1 MSRTYIEATYIEPNV
16 CFECGAP
23 ATERHHVVP
32 HSLGGTKTVPLCGIC
47 HAKIHD
53 VDGKR
58 RTRIAE
64 LTKAALDAKKA
75 RGETWVRNLDT
86 SVAVAASAKARTA
99 ARENWMK
106 ESEVGKYIQAK
117 WMEGLTFTDIL
128 HDLERLYE
136 ISPDVYC
143 SRTGGRVSKGT
154 LSKMLPFYSEWKKD
168 YIPQTTRKTTK
179 EEWLKESEV
188 GKYVLARWMED
199 LSVAEILYNL
209 EKLYAIKPNV
219 YCSRTGKQISQ
230 GQLYDMISFFKKWK
244 KDHIPQNPK
253 IRFLLDWAKRANQPP
268 FDLNLACKIGEK
280 MFRNEEEGYMLF
292 PMGKFIKTKE
302 LKDWEEFFYLLCTYY
317 IIKQK
322 YDADGKVYYVF
333 TSDTMII
340 RLINT
345 EKEKIKIN
353 KNVLKNIGMGL

>member
-1 MSRTYIEATYIEPNV
+1 MSRTYIEATYIDPNV

-53 VDGKR
+53 VDGNR

-106 ESEVGKYIQAK
+106 ESEVGKYIQTK

-143 SRTGGRVSKGT
+143 SRTGGRVSRGT
-154 LSKMLPFYSEWKKD
+154 LSKMLSFYSEWKND
-168 YIPQTTRKTTK
+168 YIPQDK
-179 EEWLKESEV
+179 
-188 GKYVLARWMED
+188 
-199 LSVAEILYNL
+199 
-209 EKLYAIKPNV
+209 IK
-219 YCSRTGKQISQ
+219 
-230 GQLYDMISFFKKWK
+230 
-244 KDHIPQNPK
+244 
-253 IRFLLDWAKRANQPP
+253 FLLQWAQKANKP
-268 FDLNLACKIGEK
+268 FNLQLACEIGEK
-280 MFRNEEEGYMLF
+280 VSINDEEGYILS
-292 PMGKFIKTKE
+292 PIDTFIKKRE
-302 LKDWEEFFYLLCTYY
+302 LKYWEEFFQLLRSFY
-317 IIKQK
+317 IIKQR
-322 YDADGKVYYVF
+322 YNSAGKAYYVF
-333 TSDTMII
+333 ASDTMII
-340 RLINT
+340 RLVKADIENT
-345 EKEKIKIN
+345 TIDKT
-353 KNVLKNIGMGL
+353 VLKNIGMRL

>member
-1 MSRTYIEATYIEPNV
+1 MSRTYIEATYIDPNV

-143 SRTGGRVSKGT
+143 SRTGGRVSRGT
-154 LSKMLPFYSEWKKD
+154 LSKMLSFYSEWKKD
-168 YIPQTTRKTTK
+168 YIPQDK
-179 EEWLKESEV
+179 
-188 GKYVLARWMED
+188 
-199 LSVAEILYNL
+199 
-209 EKLYAIKPNV
+209 IK
-219 YCSRTGKQISQ
+219 
-230 GQLYDMISFFKKWK
+230 
-244 KDHIPQNPK
+244 
-253 IRFLLDWAKRANQPP
+253 FLLQWAQKANKP
-268 FDLNLACKIGEK
+268 FNLQLACEIGEK
-280 MFRNEEEGYMLF
+280 ISINDEEGYILS
-292 PMGKFIKTKE
+292 PIDTFIKKRE
-302 LKDWEEFFYLLCTYY
+302 LKYWEEFFQLLRSFY
-317 IIKQK
+317 IIKQR
-322 YDADGKVYYVF
+322 YNSAGKAYYVF
-333 TSDTMII
+333 ASDTMII
-340 RLINT
+340 RLVKADIENT
-345 EKEKIKIN
+345 TIDKT
-353 KNVLKNIGMGL
+353 VLKNIGMGL

>member
-1 MSRTYIEATYIEPNV
+1 MSRTYIEATYIDPNV

-86 SVAVAASAKARTA
+86 SVAVAASAKVRTA

-143 SRTGGRVSKGT
+143 SRTGGRVSRGT
-154 LSKMLPFYSEWKKD
+154 LSKMLSFYSEWKKD
-168 YIPQTTRKTTK
+168 YIPQDK
-179 EEWLKESEV
+179 
-188 GKYVLARWMED
+188 
-199 LSVAEILYNL
+199 
-209 EKLYAIKPNV
+209 IK
-219 YCSRTGKQISQ
+219 
-230 GQLYDMISFFKKWK
+230 
-244 KDHIPQNPK
+244 
-253 IRFLLDWAKRANQPP
+253 FLLQWAQKANKP
-268 FDLNLACKIGEK
+268 FNLQLACEIGEK
-280 MFRNEEEGYMLF
+280 VSINNEEGYILSPIDM
-292 PMGKFIKTKE
+292 FIKKRE
-302 LKDWEEFFYLLCTYY
+302 LKYWEEFFQLLSSFY
-317 IIKQK
+317 IIKQR
-322 YDADGKVYYVF
+322 YNSAGKAYYVF
-333 TSDTMII
+333 ASDNMII
-340 RLINT
+340 RLVKADIENT
-345 EKEKIKIN
+345 TIDKT
-353 KNVLKNIGMGL
+353 VLKKIGMGL

>member
-1 MSRTYIEATYIEPNV
+1 MSRTYIEVTYIDPNV

-23 ATERHHVVP
+23 ATERHHIVP
-32 HSLGGTKTVPLCGIC
+32 ASLGGTKTVPLCGIC

-143 SRTGGRVSKGT
+143 SRTGGRVSRGT
-154 LSKMLPFYSEWKKD
+154 LSKMLSFYSEWKKD
-168 YIPQTTRKTTK
+168 YIPQDK
-179 EEWLKESEV
+179 
-188 GKYVLARWMED
+188 
-199 LSVAEILYNL
+199 
-209 EKLYAIKPNV
+209 IK
-219 YCSRTGKQISQ
+219 
-230 GQLYDMISFFKKWK
+230 
-244 KDHIPQNPK
+244 
-253 IRFLLDWAKRANQPP
+253 FLLQWAQKANKP
-268 FDLNLACKIGEK
+268 FNLQLACEIGEK
-280 MFRNEEEGYMLF
+280 VSINDEEGYILS
-292 PMGKFIKTKE
+292 PIDTFIKKRE
-302 LKDWEEFFYLLCTYY
+302 LKYWEEFFQLLRSFY
-317 IIKQK
+317 IIKQR
-322 YDADGKVYYVF
+322 YNSAGKAYYVF
-333 TSDTMII
+333 ASETMII
-340 RLINT
+340 RLVKADIENIT
-345 EKEKIKIN
+345 ID
-353 KNVLKNIGMGL
+353 KNVLKKIGMGL

>member
-1 MSRTYIEATYIEPNV
+1 MSRTYIEATYIDPNV

-117 WMEGLTFTDIL
+117 WMEGWTFTDIL
-128 HDLERLYE
+128 CDLERLYE

-143 SRTGGRVSKGT
+143 SRTGGRVSRGT
-154 LSKMLPFYSEWKKD
+154 LSKMLSFYSEWKKD
-168 YIPQTTRKTTK
+168 YIPQDK
-179 EEWLKESEV
+179 
-188 GKYVLARWMED
+188 
-199 LSVAEILYNL
+199 
-209 EKLYAIKPNV
+209 IK
-219 YCSRTGKQISQ
+219 
-230 GQLYDMISFFKKWK
+230 
-244 KDHIPQNPK
+244 
-253 IRFLLDWAKRANQPP
+253 FLLQWAQKANKP
-268 FDLNLACKIGEK
+268 FNLQLACEIGEK
-280 MFRNEEEGYMLF
+280 ISINDEEGYILS
-292 PMGKFIKTKE
+292 PVDTFIKKRE
-302 LKDWEEFFYLLCTYY
+302 LKYWEEFFQLLRSFY
-317 IIKQK
+317 IIKQR
-322 YDADGKVYYVF
+322 YNSAGKAYYVF
-333 TSDTMII
+333 VSDTMII
-340 RLINT
+340 RLVKADIENT
-345 EKEKIKIN
+345 TIDKI
-353 KNVLKNIGMGL
+353 VLKNIGMGL

>member
-1 MSRTYIEATYIEPNV
+1 MSRTYIEATYIDPNV

-86 SVAVAASAKARTA
+86 SVARVASAKARTA

-143 SRTGGRVSKGT
+143 SRTGGRVSRGT
-154 LSKMLPFYSEWKKD
+154 LSKMLSFYSEWKKD
-168 YIPQTTRKTTK
+168 YIPQDK
-179 EEWLKESEV
+179 
-188 GKYVLARWMED
+188 
-199 LSVAEILYNL
+199 
-209 EKLYAIKPNV
+209 IK
-219 YCSRTGKQISQ
+219 
-230 GQLYDMISFFKKWK
+230 
-244 KDHIPQNPK
+244 
-253 IRFLLDWAKRANQPP
+253 FLLQWAQKANKP
-268 FDLNLACKIGEK
+268 FNLQLACEIGEK
-280 MFRNEEEGYMLF
+280 VSINDEEGHILS
-292 PMGKFIKTKE
+292 PIDTFIKKRE
-302 LKDWEEFFYLLCTYY
+302 LKYWEEFFQLLRSFY
-317 IIKQK
+317 IIKQR
-322 YDADGKVYYVF
+322 YNSAGKAYYVF
-333 TSDTMII
+333 ASDTMII
-340 RLINT
+340 RLVKADIENT
-345 EKEKIKIN
+345 TIDKT
-353 KNVLKNIGMGL
+353 VLKNIGMGL

>member
-1 MSRTYIEATYIEPNV
+1 MSRIYIEATYVDPNV

-32 HSLGGTKTVPLCGIC
+32 ASLGGTKTIPLCGIC

-86 SVAVAASAKARTA
+86 SVARAASAKVRTA

-143 SRTGGRVSKGT
+143 SRTGGRVSRGT
-154 LSKMLPFYSEWKKD
+154 LSKMLSFYSEWKKD
-168 YIPQTTRKTTK
+168 YIPQDK
-179 EEWLKESEV
+179 
-188 GKYVLARWMED
+188 
-199 LSVAEILYNL
+199 
-209 EKLYAIKPNV
+209 IK
-219 YCSRTGKQISQ
+219 
-230 GQLYDMISFFKKWK
+230 
-244 KDHIPQNPK
+244 
-253 IRFLLDWAKRANQPP
+253 FLLQWAQKANKP
-268 FDLNLACKIGEK
+268 FNLQLACEIGEK
-280 MFRNEEEGYMLF
+280 VSINDEEGYILS
-292 PMGKFIKTKE
+292 PIDTFIKKRE
-302 LKDWEEFFYLLCTYY
+302 LKYWEEFFRLLRSFY
-317 IIKQK
+317 IIKK
-322 YDADGKVYYVF
+322 RYDSDGKVYYVF
-333 TSDTMII
+333 ASDTMII
-340 RLINT
+340 RLVKADIENT
-345 EKEKIKIN
+345 TIDKT
-353 KNVLKNIGMGL
+353 VLKNIGMGL